1 MHFQAV
7 ATCSLGKSLFYQP
20 QTLLKLEALAART
33 TILMSQEGAAL
44 VYSAD
49 AESHIKWVIKH
60 SPKLPLNEGD
70 VLIKVHA
77 AGLNPID
84 FKIPKISLLWSSRKN
99 TVAGM
104 DVAGTVV
111 AVGSKVRGLAVGD
124 LVFGCGFGLAEYTV
138 VPATGIA
145 KAPAG
150 VEDIA
155 PYGALGVAAG
165 TAYQMLEIGKAF
177 VGSQPKNVLV
187 IGASGGVGTFAVQI
201 AKAKCPAGSTVTAV
215 CSESSS
221 SFVRALG
228 ADEIVTYNTPNF
240 MQSLPQKSFDVVIDA
255 VSSPEDY
262 NYVPEGLKLLKD
274 KAGEYVAANTARP
287 LEFVWAGIKKLFP
300 FNLFPGGH
308 YHVMFLRAKTE
319 DFEAIGELVRSGQ
332 VRIPVQE
339 YLPFSEEGVQRGLA
353 ALQGRR
359 VRGKLVVKME

>member
-7 ATCSLGKSLFYQP
+7 ATCILGKSLFYLQT
-20 QTLLKLEALAART
+20 QTLLKLEALAARP
-33 TILMSQEGAAL
+33 TILMSQAGAAL

-49 AESHIKWVIKH
+49 TESHIKWVIKY

-84 FKIPKISLLWSSRKN
+84 FKIPKISFLWSSRKN
-99 TVAGM
+99 TVVGM

-201 AKAKCPAGSTVTAV
+201 AN
-215 CSESSS
+215 
-221 SFVRALG
+221 
-228 ADEIVTYNTPNF
+228 IVG
-240 MQSLPQKSFDVVIDA
+240 KVGIDA
-255 VSSPEDY
+255 VAD
-262 NYVPEGLKLLKD
+262 
-274 KAGEYVAANTARP
+274 
-287 LEFVWAGIKKLFP
+287 
-300 FNLFPGGH
+300 H
-308 YHVMFLRAKTE
+308 FLV
-319 DFEAIGELVRSGQ
+319 VRS
-332 VRIPVQE
+332 ILTKIHFAQE
-339 YLPFSEEGVQRGLA
+339 E
-353 ALQGRR
+353 
-359 VRGKLVVKME
+359 

>member
-1 MHFQAV
+1 
-7 ATCSLGKSLFYQP
+7 
-20 QTLLKLEALAART
+20 
-33 TILMSQEGAAL
+33 MSQAGTAL
-44 VYSAD
+44 LYSAD
-49 AESHIKWVIKH
+49 TESHIKWVTNY

-70 VLIKVHA
+70 VLIKVLS

-84 FKIPKISLLWSSRKN
+84 YKIPKISLLWSSRKN
-99 TVAGM
+99 TVVGT
-104 DVAGTVV
+104 DVAGAVV

-138 VPATGIA
+138 VPASGIA
-145 KAPAG
+145 KAPSG

-177 VGSQPKNVLV
+177 LGSQPKNVLV

-228 ADEIVTYNTPNF
+228 VDEIVTYNTPNF

-274 KAGEYVAANTARP
+274 KVGEYVAANTAHP
-287 LEFVWAGIKKLFP
+287 LEFVWTGIKKVFP
-300 FNLFPGGH
+300 FNLFPFGGH
-308 YHVMFLRAKTE
+308 YHVMLLQAKTA

-339 YLPFSEEGVQRGLA
+339 YLPFSEDGVQRGLTE
-353 ALQGRR
+353 LQGRR
-359 VRGKLVVKME
+359 VRGKLVIKM